1 MDDNKV
7 PSYLTIA
14 LCHDKSIEVENL
26 SKKKK
31 QLTYQTPQFS

>member
-31 QLTYQTPQFS
+31 TTNLPNTTV